1 MKRGC
6 LERNQIRMCH
16 GARSVRAFVNGLAPV
31 CVGARLADG
40 RWGASG
46 RIAQRLCC
54 FLCVKRSY
62 CLLLMGKTASSPPT
76 PSALAAKA
84 TGAPVKV
91 RKKAGVPGDMDGAC
105 KWLLERTDI
114 ERMNPSRVAAD
125 VLKLDRMH
133 RLMELLGT
141 PHRAF
146 KSVHVAGTKG
156 KGSTCEM
163 TAAML
168 EGCGYTVGLYTSP
181 HLMDIRERI
190 RLNRGLISE
199 RDFIAAA
206 RRAAQAEGQLTEQEG
221 EPTFFELTTAMAF
234 AYFAE
239 QAVDVAV
246 VVGVGGRLDST
257 NVITPEVT
265 AITSIS
271 LDHTQ
276 ILGTTVEK
284 IAREKAGIFKPG
296 VPAVTVAQKP
306 GVLEVLR
313 QEAQRAGTTLRA
325 LGQEIDYSSRF
336 EARGVAGGVGIAAG
350 AHMRVSVT
358 GARTSYEHM
367 TVPLRGEH
375 QAVNC
380 GLSLAIL
387 DALTE
392 RGFRTPEERVT
403 RGLATVSL
411 AGRME
416 MARSSPRVIVD
427 GAHNAESVR
436 CLMKALSATMPYD
449 SLVVVFGCASDKDID
464 GMLLEL
470 SHGADKVIFTRSIN
484 ARAADPR
491 ELSRRFTET
500 SGKMSQSAPDA
511 GEAMELARR
520 AVGREDLIC
529 VTGSFYLVSEARKLL
544 GMK

>member
-1 MKRGC
+1 
-6 LERNQIRMCH
+6 
-16 GARSVRAFVNGLAPV
+16 
-31 CVGARLADG
+31 
-40 RWGASG
+40 
-46 RIAQRLCC
+46 
-54 FLCVKRSY
+54 
-62 CLLLMGKTASSPPT
+62 MGKTASPPPT
-76 PSALAAKA
+76 HAVPAAKA
-84 TGAPVKV
+84 ATTPVRV
-91 RKKAGVPGDMDGAC
+91 RKKAAVLGDMDDVC
-105 KWLLERTDI
+105 KWLLERTDV
-114 ERMNPSRVAAD
+114 ERINPSRLAAD
-125 VLKLDRMH
+125 ALKLDRMH
-133 RLMELLGT
+133 RLMELLGN
-141 PHRAF
+141 PHRTF

-181 HLMDIRERI
+181 HLMSIRERI

-199 RDFIAAA
+199 RDFVAT
-206 RRAAQAEGQLTEQEG
+206 AQRVAGAEQQLTEQEG

-234 AYFAE
+234 VFFSE

-246 VVGVGGRLDST
+246 VEVGLGGRLDST
-257 NVITPEVT
+257 NVLTPEVT

-276 ILGTTVEK
+276 ILGGTVEK

-306 GVLEVLR
+306 GVIEALR
-313 QEAQRAGTTLRA
+313 QEAERAGTTLA
-325 LGQEIDYSSRF
+325 VLGQEVDYSARF
-336 EARGVAGGVGIAAG
+336 EARGVAGGTGIAAG
-350 AHMRVSVT
+350 PHMRVSVS

-380 GLSLAIL
+380 GLALAIL
-387 DALTE
+387 DALSE
-392 RGFRTPEERVT
+392 RGFRTPEDRVT
-403 RGLATVSL
+403 RGLATVSM

-416 MARSSPRVIVD
+416 MAKTSPRVMVD

-436 CLMKALSATMPYD
+436 CLMKALNATVPYD

-464 GMLLEL
+464 GMLEEL

-500 SGKMSQSAPDA
+500 SGKMCQAAPDA
-511 GEAMELARR
+511 EAAMELAKR

-529 VTGSFYLVSEARKLL
+529 VTGSFYLVSDVRKLL
-544 GMK
+544 GMG